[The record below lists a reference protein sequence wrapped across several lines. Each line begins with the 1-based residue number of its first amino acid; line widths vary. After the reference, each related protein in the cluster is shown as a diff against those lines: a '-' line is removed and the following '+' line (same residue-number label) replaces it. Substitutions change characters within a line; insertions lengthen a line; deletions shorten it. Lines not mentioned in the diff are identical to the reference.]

1 MQRRLTGVPA
11 HFLGSNPL
19 LPDDGGAGGEEGGG
33 GAPPKT
39 EAPAWTPPASQ
50 ADLDRIITERLA
62 REKAKF
68 ADYDDLK
75 RKAAEHDKAA
85 EAAKTEHEKAVEAA
99 RKEGMTEALKV
110 ANSRLV
116 SAEARALA
124 AEAQFQDPGD
134 AVRLLDLSDVTV
146 ADDGTVDTEGIKTAL
161 AELAKTKPYLIRDSG
176 PKPPPTFGGGPR
188 KTETPDP
195 GPGVNRLR
203 AAYAQTSK

>member
-1 MQRRLTGVPA
+1 MSETTTETTASEQSQV
-11 HFLGSNPL
+11 
-19 LPDDGGAGGEEGGG
+19 GEQEQQ
-33 GAPPKT
+33 AKT
-39 EAPAWTPPASQ
+39 F
-50 ADLDRIITERLA
+50 D
-62 REKAKF
+62 
-68 ADYDDLK
+68 ADYVEKL
-75 RKAAEHDKAA
+75 RK
-85 EAAKTEHEKAVEAA
+85 EAAKYRTEAKANADAAKRLAEIEEANKSEIEKAVEAA
-99 RKEGMTEALKV
+99 RKEGATEALKV

-188 KTETPDP
+188 KTEAPDP